1 MTNVSLLLDS
11 DSGPGSD
18 PVGRFC
24 PHSLG
29 GPQRPD
35 GGAPGLPEGAA
46 DRLGHE
52 QLGQQERPSRGV
64 GRSSA
69 VSAASQTAGHHPEL

>member
-1 MTNVSLLLDS
+1 MTNVSLLLGS

-18 PVGRFC
+18 PIGRFC
-24 PHSLG
+24 LHSLRD
-29 GPQRPD
+29 PQRPD

-64 GRSSA
+64 GRPSG
-69 VSAASQTAGHHPEL
+69 VSPAFQTAGHHPEL